1 MPHGTVRW
9 FNKKT
14 GAGYIR
20 TDNGEHVIFFNTDIR
35 DPGPSSIYT
44 GSRVSLD
51 VLKTRSGDLAA
62 FNVKSTEILK
72 DGA

>member
-1 MPHGTVRW
+1 MPYGTVKW

-14 GAGYIR
+14 GAGFIR
-20 TDNGEHVIFFNTDIR
+20 TDDGENVIFLNSDIR
-35 DPGPSSIYT
+35 ETDPGSIYK

-62 FNVKSTEILK
+62 FNVKSAEILNE
-72 DGA
+72 A